1 MTAEQIAL
9 STHPLYGA
17 IIKEMDNSDSGS
29 GFDASTGVLTLK
41 FTTATSI
48 EAGKPYI
55 VKWEDTS
62 GSVSD
67 PEFTH
72 VTISSTTP
80 TGVASNDGKVTF
92 LGTYSPTLLPKDVTT
107 NLYMGAGSTL
117 YYPNVENF
125 YIRSFRAYF
134 QLTPGTAVKGF
145 VMEFDNDY
153 ADGIGTIQ
161 NSNFKIQN
169 EEEPIYN
176 LAGQRLQKMQK
187 GINIVN
193 GKKVLK

>member
-1 MTAEQIAL
+1 MCIVER
-9 STHPLYGA
+9 P
-17 IIKEMDNSDSGS
+17 SGLLPRWS
-29 GFDASTGVLTLK
+29 ELEAQRAGDGVLTLK
-41 FTTATSI
+41 FTTANSI

-55 VKWEDTS
+55 VKWENTS

-92 LGTYSPTLLPKDVTT
+92 LGTYSPTLLPKAVTT

-145 VMEFDNDY
+145 VMEFDNDD

-161 NSNFKIQN
+161 NSNFKNQN